1 MRLRATWIADY
12 ELPKNITER
21 LHTYGAVDPIACAE
35 VDMSHDYDTLFE
47 AVVGEENMT
56 LTVET
61 VARVMV
67 SGPREWQSYS
77 TVRAMFDE
85 VEQWAFAAMAQ
96 KIQLVHGGAEGL
108 DSIANAQ
115 ALIRAQEGGPWLTP
129 EVHRPRWRRADGTRN
144 MAAGFE
150 RNTKMIQSDLDIA
163 CVFLMACT
171 KPACKN
177 KPAHNTHGTSQ
188 AYDELKKADIPIR
201 IYQG

>member
-1 MRLRATWIADY
+1 MRLRATWVADY

-21 LHTYGAVDPIACAE
+21 LHTYGTVDPIACAE

-129 EVHRPRWRRADGTRN
+129 EIHKPNYAKYGPGAPFV
-144 MAAGFE
+144 
-150 RNTKMIQSDLDIA
+150 RNTQMAESDIDIA
-163 CVFLMACT
+163 CVFLMTCT
-171 KPACKN
+171 KAKCKN
-177 KPAHNTHGTSQ
+177 KPTHNTHGTDH
-188 AYDELKKADIPIR
+188 ARKELKNQDVPIR